1 MAIEEVLSKKA
12 GPIEG
17 VVDTGIVA
25 IAHFRNPARETA
37 FSFFSSILRLERR
50 CVTPTSAFIGAY
62 HIMTEYIGVDK
73 VSAYRALS
81 KTLETRSPALHEDI
95 SIDVAIDALSY
106 ANGYKIE
113 SWDGYLVAL
122 AKSYG
127 APVIYTID
135 QEMARKVKGIAVVNP
150 IPQENFRQYNK
161 WLAEKLGAKGRAG
174 LSYKSKD

>member
-1 MAIEEVLSKKA
+1 MSEKA

-17 VVDTGIVA
+17 VVDTGVVA
-25 IAHFRNPARETA
+25 VAHFKNPARETA
-37 FSFFSSILRLERR
+37 FNFLSSILRWERR
-50 CVTPTSAFIGAY
+50 CITPTSAFIGAY

-95 SIDVAIDALSY
+95 SIDVAVDSLSY

-113 SWDGYLVAL
+113 SWDGYVVSL

-127 APVIYTID
+127 APVIYTLD
-135 QEMARKVKGIAVVNP
+135 QEMARKVKEIAVVNP
-150 IPQENFRQYNK
+150 IQQEAFRQYNE
-161 WLAEKLGAKGRAG
+161 WLAEKLGRKGDEQ
-174 LSYKSKD
+174 K

>member
-1 MAIEEVLSKKA
+1 MAVEEILSTKA

-25 IAHFRNPARETA
+25 IAHFKNPARETA
-37 FSFFSSILRLERR
+37 FDFLSSILRWERR

-62 HIMTEYIGVDK
+62 HVMTEYIGVDK

-95 SIDVAIDALSY
+95 PLDMAIDALSY
-106 ANGYKIE
+106 ANGYDIE
-113 SWDGYLVAL
+113 SWDGYIVAL
-122 AKSYG
+122 ARSYG
-127 APVIYTID
+127 APVIYTLD

-150 IPQENFRQYNK
+150 IPQEIFRQYNK
-161 WLAEKLGAKGRAG
+161 WLAEKLDTKG
-174 LSYKSKD
+174 